1 MKIRKMQIKKA
12 MKFLKFKSTK
22 FYSRETKWVYSNRN
36 LCTSLLNNNT
46 LPTDA
51 RNIFN
56 FY

>member
-12 MKFLKFKSTK
+12 MKLFKSTK
-22 FYSRETKWVYSNRN
+22 FYSRETKWVYSNLN

-51 RNIFN
+51 RNIF
-56 FY
+56 

>member
-22 FYSRETKWVYSNRN
+22 FYSRETKWVYSNLN

-51 RNIFN
+51 RNIF
-56 FY
+56 